1 MTADR
6 DALYYPFHLCSED
19 TLMGLLQR
27 FHTVHFRDYMALQLT
42 PFLGTTAFQD
52 RMGDSFPQ
60 LVTAG
65 RLVQGH
71 STSGPLDEDME
82 HAVDQDLADPVWR
95 NLFHHSFREYRR
107 FQRGL
112 FDPSHGITIGRT
124 MVPGPAALLQLMDPM
139 RAASAVTVES
149 VRLWS
154 ARGEGASRRGQG
166 GAGEKGEGASRRA
179 QGGAGEKG
187 EGASRR
193 AQGDAD
199 KTNMCMSEHYEFE
212 YGLALIKTSASNL
225 WTVRIGCSRDLTVA
239 TESIGHYELLERTLH
254 RSGVK
259 LVNHLLAKTDH
270 PTPIQ
275 RCG

>member
-19 TLMGLLQR
+19 TLMELLHR
-27 FHTVHFRDYMALQLT
+27 FRTVHFRDYMALQLT

-60 LVTAG
+60 LVAEG
-65 RLVQGH
+65 RLVQGYP
-71 STSGPLDEDME
+71 TSGPLDDDME
-82 HAVDQDLADPVWR
+82 NAVDQDLADPVWR

-112 FDPSHGITIGRT
+112 FDPSHGIAIGRT

-139 RAASAVTVES
+139 RAASAMTVES
-149 VRLWS
+149 VRSWS
-154 ARGEGASRRGQG
+154 AGGKGASRRAQG
-166 GAGEKGEGASRRA
+166 GAGEKDEGASRRA
-179 QGGAGEKG
+179 QGGAGE
-187 EGASRR
+187 
-193 AQGDAD
+193 
-199 KTNMCMSEHYEFE
+199 TNACMPECYKFE
-212 YGLALIKTSASNL
+212 YGLALIKTAVSNL

-239 TESIGHYELLERTLH
+239 TESVGHYDLLQRTLH

-259 LVNHLLAKTDH
+259 LANHLLAKTDH
-270 PTPIQ
+270 PTPT
-275 RCG
+275 

>member
-19 TLMGLLQR
+19 TLMELLHR
-27 FHTVHFRDYMALQLT
+27 FRTVHFRDYMALQLT

-60 LVTAG
+60 LVAEG
-65 RLVQGH
+65 RLVQGYP
-71 STSGPLDEDME
+71 TSGPLDDDME
-82 HAVDQDLADPVWR
+82 NAVDQDLADPVWR

-112 FDPSHGITIGRT
+112 FDPSHGIAIGRT
-124 MVPGPAALLQLMDPM
+124 MVPGPAALLQLMNPM

-149 VRLWS
+149 VRSWS
-154 ARGEGASRRGQG
+154 AGGKGASRHAKG
-166 GAGEKGEGASRRA
+166 GVGE
-179 QGGAGEKG
+179 
-187 EGASRR
+187 
-193 AQGDAD
+193 
-199 KTNMCMSEHYEFE
+199 TNACRPECYEFE
-212 YGLALIKTSASNL
+212 YGLALIKTAVSNL

-239 TESIGHYELLERTLH
+239 TESVGHYDLLQRTLH

-259 LVNHLLAKTDH
+259 LANHLIAKTDH
-270 PTPIQ
+270 PTPP
-275 RCG
+275 

>member
-19 TLMGLLQR
+19 TLMELLHR
-27 FHTVHFRDYMALQLT
+27 FRTVHFRDYMALQLT

-60 LVTAG
+60 LVAEG
-65 RLVQGH
+65 RLVQGYP
-71 STSGPLDEDME
+71 TSGPLDDDME

-112 FDPSHGITIGRT
+112 FDPSHGIAIGRT

-139 RAASAVTVES
+139 RAASAMTVES
-149 VRLWS
+149 VRSWS
-154 ARGEGASRRGQG
+154 AGGKGASRRAQG
-166 GAGEKGEGASRRA
+166 GAGEKDEGASRRA
-179 QGGAGEKG
+179 QGGAGE
-187 EGASRR
+187 
-193 AQGDAD
+193 
-199 KTNMCMSEHYEFE
+199 TNACMPECYEFE
-212 YGLALIKTSASNL
+212 YGLALIKTAVSNL

-239 TESIGHYELLERTLH
+239 TESVGHYDLLQRTLH

-259 LVNHLLAKTDH
+259 LANHLLAKTDH
-270 PTPIQ
+270 PTPT
-275 RCG
+275 

>member
-19 TLMGLLQR
+19 TLMQLLHR
-27 FHTVHFRDYMALQLT
+27 FRTVHFRDYMALQLT

-52 RMGDSFPQ
+52 RMGHSFPQ
-60 LVTAG
+60 LVAEG
-65 RLVQGH
+65 RLVQGYP
-71 STSGPLDEDME
+71 TSGPLDDDME
-82 HAVDQDLADPVWR
+82 HAADQDLADPVWR

-112 FDPSHGITIGRT
+112 FDPSHGIAIGRT

-149 VRLWS
+149 VRKWS
-154 ARGEGASRRGQG
+154 AAHTLFSPGLPGARR
-166 GAGEKGEGASRRA
+166 
-179 QGGAGEKG
+179 
-187 EGASRR
+187 
-193 AQGDAD
+193 DAPSP
-199 KTNMCMSEHYEFE
+199 MAECYEFE
-212 YGLALIKTSASNL
+212 YGLALIKTAVSNL

-239 TESIGHYELLERTLH
+239 TESIGHYDLLQRTLH

-259 LVNHLLAKTDH
+259 LANHLLAKNDH
-270 PTPIQ
+270 PT
-275 RCG
+275 RT

>member
-19 TLMGLLQR
+19 TLMELLHR
-27 FHTVHFRDYMALQLT
+27 FRTVHFRDYMALQLT

-60 LVTAG
+60 LVTEG
-65 RLVQGH
+65 RLVQGYP
-71 STSGPLDEDME
+71 TSGPLDDDME

-112 FDPSHGITIGRT
+112 FDPSHGIAIGRT

-149 VRLWS
+149 VRSWS
-154 ARGEGASRRGQG
+154 AR
-166 GAGEKGEGASRRA
+166 GEGASRRA
-179 QGGAGEKG
+179 QGGAGE
-187 EGASRR
+187 
-193 AQGDAD
+193 
-199 KTNMCMSEHYEFE
+199 TNACMPECYEFE
-212 YGLALIKTSASNL
+212 YGLALIKTAVSNL

-239 TESIGHYELLERTLH
+239 TESIGHYDLLERTLH

-259 LVNHLLAKTDH
+259 LANHLLAKTDH
-270 PTPIQ
+270 PTPT
-275 RCG
+275 